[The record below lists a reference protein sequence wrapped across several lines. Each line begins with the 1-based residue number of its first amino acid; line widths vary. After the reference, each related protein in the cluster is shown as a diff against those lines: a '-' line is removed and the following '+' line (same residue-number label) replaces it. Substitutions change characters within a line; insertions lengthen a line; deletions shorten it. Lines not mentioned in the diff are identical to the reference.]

1 MLKKIIGLGAVTIL
15 ACSLSG
21 CLVAKATGK
30 ITALPFQAVGKTA
43 EIGGKTVYGTGKLT
57 GQAVY
62 GTGKMAYGTG
72 KFVGKTSL
80 ATGKGVYYVGSIP
93 VKITDQ
99 ALDTTA
105 QVLTITT
112 QAVNLSGQVYVSSRR
127 IQSYELDRELAS
139 LRGASNVLSVLVDV
153 F

>member
-1 MLKKIIGLGAVTIL
+1 MLKKIIYLGATAVL
-15 ACSLSG
+15 ATSLSG
-21 CLVAKATGK
+21 CLVAKTTGK
-30 ITALPFQAVGKTA
+30 VAALPFQAAGKTA
-43 EIGGKTVYGTGKLT
+43 EIGGKTVYGTGKLA

-62 GTGKMAYGTG
+62 GTGK
-72 KFVGKTSL
+72 FVGKSTL
-80 ATGKGVYYVGSIP
+80 ATGRGVYYVGSIP

-112 QAVNLSGQVYVSSRR
+112 QAIDLSGQVYVTSRR
-127 IQSYELDRELAS
+127 INSYELDRELAS

>member
-1 MLKKIIGLGAVTIL
+1 MLKKITYL
-15 ACSLSG
+15 AALTFFSTSLSG
-21 CLVAKATGK
+21 CLAAKVTGK
-30 ITALPFQAVGKTA
+30 AAALPFQAVGKTA
-43 EIGGKTVYGTGKLT
+43 EIGGKTVYGTGKLA

-62 GTGKMAYGTG
+62 GTGKL
-72 KFVGKTSL
+72 VGKSTL

-112 QAVNLSGQVYVSSRR
+112 QAVDLSGQVYVTSRQ